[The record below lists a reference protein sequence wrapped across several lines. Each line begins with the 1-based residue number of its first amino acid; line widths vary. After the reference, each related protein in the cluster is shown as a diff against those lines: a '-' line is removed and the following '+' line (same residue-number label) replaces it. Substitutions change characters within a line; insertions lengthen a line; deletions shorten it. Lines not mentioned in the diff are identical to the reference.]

1 MKEIKKKCV
10 CCGEEYTTVKVHEED
25 YEKWKDGELVQVA
38 FPYLTADE
46 RELFIMGICG
56 ICFDDLFKRKGKK

>member
-10 CCGEEYTTVKVHEED
+10 CCGEEYTVKVHEED

-46 RELFIMGICG
+46 RELFITGICG
-56 ICFDDLFKRKGKK
+56 ICFDDLFKRKGKE